1 MTTPEKDRPAAPEA
15 KGEPGSPAV
24 KKPVAQPRGKMLG
37 EIRDY
42 FTVQMEQDDSWNRYP
57 SRY

>member
-1 MTTPEKDRPAAPEA
+1 MMTTPEEKIINEVTKPSVPAAAKKPAAP
-15 KGEPGSPAV
+15 
-24 KKPVAQPRGKMLG
+24 PRGKMLG